1 MGGAIEGEGLMIL
14 DLAVGERYSAD
25 VEESTKKSKPA
36 YKPHKYKDLG
46 NGWRRV
52 THLRH
57 VQPRKIVTAE

>member
-36 YKPHKYKDLG
+36 YKPRKYEDLIG
-46 NGWRRV
+46 EESDDYVMSN
-52 THLRH
+52 
-57 VQPRKIVTAE
+57 QEK